1 MRTRALLALTLLLLA
16 GCGEK
21 PQTLSASQQP
31 GFRTDGRDQQLRE
44 RTQSQGEAER
54 IYRSG

>member
-1 MRTRALLALTLLLLA
+1 MRKHALLALTLLLLA

-31 GFRTDGRDQQLRE
+31 GFRTDAWHQQLRE
-44 RTQSQGEAER
+44 RTESQSEAER